1 MGRNKGQQPAQP
13 TPCTAFSFKEVPT
26 LYGLE
31 AISSHNGWAMAVA
44 GIIIVFSGL
53 VVLSSTI
60 AQLHKVLGLLNGKAP
75 DYQNGQGPRRANGT
89 EDAPASDPT
98 MHHNLA
104 ESARQFRLIAGRISE
119 SFPLPRLIEL
129 AELSGLPRPH
139 STIND
144 LLKAGLIV
152 PDGKGYFFWKQ

>member
-1 MGRNKGQQPAQP
+1 
-13 TPCTAFSFKEVPT
+13 
-26 LYGLE
+26 
-31 AISSHNGWAMAVA
+31 MAVA
-44 GIIIVFSGL
+44 GVIIVFCGL

-60 AQLHKVLGLLNGKAP
+60 AQLHKILRLLNG
-75 DYQNGQGPRRANGT
+75 GANDTKG
-89 EDAPASDPT
+89 APAADST
-98 MHHNLA
+98 MHHNLTK
-104 ESARQFRLIAGRISE
+104 SARPFRLISDRIGE
-119 SFPLPRLIEL
+119 SFPLPKLIEL

>member
-1 MGRNKGQQPAQP
+1 
-13 TPCTAFSFKEVPT
+13 
-26 LYGLE
+26 
-31 AISSHNGWAMAVA
+31 MAVA
-44 GIIIVFSGL
+44 GVVIVFAGL

-60 AQLHKVLGLLNGKAP
+60 AQLHKVLRLLNG
-75 DYQNGQGPRRANGT
+75 GANGT
-89 EDAPASDPT
+89 EGVPASDPA

-104 ESARQFRLIAGRISE
+104 ESARQFRLISGRISE
-119 SFPLPRLIEL
+119 SFPLPKLIEL

>member
-1 MGRNKGQQPAQP
+1 MRRRKGQLAARL
-13 TPCTAFSFKEVPT
+13 TPCLALSFKEVP

-31 AISSHNGWAMAVA
+31 AISTHNGWAMAVA
-44 GIIIVFSGL
+44 GIIIVFCGL

-60 AQLHKVLGLLNGKAP
+60 AQLHKVLRLLNSGAT
-75 DYQNGQGPRRANGT
+75 GT
-89 EDAPASDPT
+89 EGAPASDPT

-104 ESARQFRLIAGRISE
+104 ESARQFRLISDRTGE
-119 SFPLPRLIEL
+119 SFPLPKLMGL

-144 LLKAGLIV
+144 LLRAGLIV